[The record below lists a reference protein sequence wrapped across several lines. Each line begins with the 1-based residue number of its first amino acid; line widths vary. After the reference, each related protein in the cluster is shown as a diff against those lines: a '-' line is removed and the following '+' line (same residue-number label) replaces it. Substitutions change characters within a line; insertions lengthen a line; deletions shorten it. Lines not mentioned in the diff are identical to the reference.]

1 MRLLSAAETGRSP
14 ARRRVRR
21 EDFASSLCR
30 PCVCSRISLPEPVVL
45 TRFLVPLWVLFF
57 GMEPCLL
64 VVRRLAG
71 ASSGRCLVPDL
82 LWDGLA
88 GSSVLLVG
96 VVRSGAAGLLLGGV
110 RLRCEGRLLA
120 AVVPL
125 GRPGRGGV
133 AGALRPGLGLILVR
147 PQDNDHVAPVLLRGR
162 LDETE
167 LLVVGHRVLR
177 QRFAELDPQVVLVAK
192 HLL

>member
-71 ASSGRCLVPDL
+71 ASSGRCVVWQVRRLAGASSGRCLVPDL
-82 LWDGLA
+82 WWDGLA
-88 GSSVLLVG
+88 GASVVVVG
-96 VVRSGAAGLLLGGV
+96 GLGSGGAGLLLGGG
-110 RLRCEGRLLA
+110 RLRCAGRLLA

-125 GRPGRGGV
+125 G
-133 AGALRPGLGLILVR
+133 
-147 PQDNDHVAPVLLRGR
+147 
-162 LDETE
+162 
-167 LLVVGHRVLR
+167 
-177 QRFAELDPQVVLVAK
+177 
-192 HLL
+192 